1 MSNNGKKYKTL
12 AKVDPTSA
20 NCSHSIMLGYV
31 TKPAPLVLDVGCAC
45 GDLGV
50 ALKEHKGATVF
61 GLEYSSDSIAIAKAT
76 GAYEDIRQ
84 CDIDFFASADVEA
97 WKGMFDY
104 VVCGDVLEHLRNPTR
119 TLSELI
125 QLLKPEGGI
134 VASVPNIAHMYVI
147 AQLMGNRFPYTPC
160 GLLDET
166 HIHFFTSEGIVDML
180 AQLGLLAKECRF
192 TMCGKDEFNGL
203 DPWGNVPV
211 GTQKTL
217 FSKLSSF
224 VCQYVF
230 CASRSDAPTETL
242 KLENERALTITEAN
256 APDHLLAERQM
267 LLTSLEKTKED
278 LLQEELASLRNSR
291 SWRLTK
297 PLRFAGACARKIVHI
312 LHFLQDPS
320 LYQLPGCDDSALVE
334 GYRLAAKVD
343 GLLSRD
349 AIRHVYLMSG
359 RRILGTCKYL
369 IYALYQR
376 KENSRWYRAVRSTCR
391 RKATVSPPPPPHTHT
406 HTRMADVIK
415 PIALYLPQYHRIPEN
430 DAWWGK
436 GFTEWTNVRK
446 AKPFFKGHYQP
457 HVPHPD
463 IGYYDLSDVMV
474 MRRQAALAKKYGL
487 YGFCFYYYHFANGK
501 RLLEKPIDNY
511 LAAKEIDFPFC
522 FCWANE
528 NWTRRWDGGENEVIM
543 PQEYGRENLMKMFN
557 DMLAAF
563 KDPRYI
569 KVGREKDIPVLLIY
583 RAEIIPNV
591 KEVIAEWRERAKAD
605 GFRGLYLIGCQN
617 FTVMDFRELGLD
629 ASYAFYV
636 PCKTA
641 DVHHVGEQNL
651 CVSSYE
657 SMVKASWREA
667 DVPYP
672 RYRIVTPS
680 WDNSPRRG
688 ASGAIMVG
696 ATPRKFERHL
706 EDVCYQTIADEKTR
720 ENGFV
725 FINAWNE
732 WGEGAHLEP
741 DVKDGYAY
749 LESVAKVMRQR
760 IA

>member
-12 AKVDPTSA
+12 TKVDPTSA

-84 CDIDFFASADVEA
+84 CDLDSFASADVEA

-192 TMCGKDEFNGL
+192 TMCGKNEFNGL

-267 LLTSLEKTKED
+267 LLTSLEKTKEG

-312 LHFLQDPS
+312 LRLLLHQCKDS
-320 LYQLPGCDDSALVE
+320 L
-334 GYRLAAKVD
+334 
-343 GLLSRD
+343 
-349 AIRHVYLMSG
+349 
-359 RRILGTCKYL
+359 
-369 IYALYQR
+369 
-376 KENSRWYRAVRSTCR
+376 WYRAVRSACR
-391 RKATVSPPPPPHTHT
+391 RKVQLSLPPPP

-430 DAWWGK
+430 DAWWGE

-446 AKPFFKGHYQP
+446 AKPLFKGHYQP

-591 KEVIAEWRERAKAD
+591 NEIIAEWRERAKAD

-641 DVHHVGEQNL
+641 DVHHVGGQNL

-696 ATPRKFERHL
+696 ATPQKFERHL
-706 EDVCYQTIADEKTR
+706 EDVCYKTIADEKTR

-760 IA
+760 MA